1 MAEIPIIVMK
11 TVINIQEDKT
21 GEEVIVAEWDPE
33 IMITA
38 VAINLQETDMVT
50 RVTTAVGELVAAI
63 GELVVMKVVVST
75 VDILKI
81 SI

>member
-21 GEEVIVAEWDPE
+21 GEEAIVAEWDPE